1 MSALLAMLLALATP
15 VGPVPVPAYRQAAD
29 VVIISIHDQVD
40 SVTASSLRRR
50 LAEASDADAIVIEL
64 NTPGGDLMSTLDICY
79 QIKTAAPANTV
90 AWIRPHAFS
99 AGTIIALACRQI
111 IVAPASTFGDAAPI
125 TPMGSLPAAERAK
138 IESPVLAEV
147 VDSARRNH
155 YDERLVEAFVSV
167 GIELWLLEQ
176 VSTGRLACVN
186 AGEYEAIFGQPPPRD
201 FTPVSHGPPVEG
213 VLAPFFQSMGEF
225 QDSGLGDLEPAF
237 VQQLPPSRPTLGAAD
252 ADDWRLV
259 RQVVPTDRL
268 LTLTAP
274 DAIAYGVASDVIAD
288 EQALQAWF
296 GATQVRRLDRSW
308 SETLARFLVSWPVR
322 LVLTTIFLACLL
334 VEFATGGTGLFGA
347 GAVVALAML
356 LGGPWVAGLAQ
367 AWDIILVVGGLGLVA
382 VELFLIPGMG
392 VAGIAGVACLFAG
405 MIGTFM
411 TGDLGSPHGQ
421 AQAMT
426 GVVTTLGGAALAAV
440 LGWLVLR
447 QLSSSTVLQYLVLS
461 GEIHGHVAEAGLAG
475 HAPVP
480 DIGAPAVAI
489 TDLRPSGRIEWEG
502 NVLDATTSGEWIES
516 GANVVV
522 TTSGMTIEVEEVQA

>member
-1 MSALLAMLLALATP
+1 M
-15 VGPVPVPAYRQAAD
+15 
-29 VVIISIHDQVD
+29 
-40 SVTASSLRRR
+40 
-50 LAEASDADAIVIEL
+50 
-64 NTPGGDLMSTLDICY
+64 
-79 QIKTAAPANTV
+79 
-90 AWIRPHAFS
+90 
-99 AGTIIALACRQI
+99 
-111 IVAPASTFGDAAPI
+111 
-125 TPMGSLPAAERAK
+125 
-138 IESPVLAEV
+138 
-147 VDSARRNH
+147 
-155 YDERLVEAFVSV
+155 
-167 GIELWLLEQ
+167 
-176 VSTGRLACVN
+176 
-186 AGEYEAIFGQPPPRD
+186 
-201 FTPVSHGPPVEG
+201 
-213 VLAPFFQSMGEF
+213 
-225 QDSGLGDLEPAF
+225 
-237 VQQLPPSRPTLGAAD
+237 
-252 ADDWRLV
+252 
-259 RQVVPTDRL
+259 
-268 LTLTAP
+268 
-274 DAIAYGVASDVIAD
+274 
-288 EQALQAWF
+288 
-296 GATQVRRLDRSW
+296 
-308 SETLARFLVSWPVR
+308 R